1 MTMSKSQLPVPI
13 LGVSIVGLSIGAT
26 MPMVSLRAHQAGLST
41 VFIGVIAALPAVGMM
56 LAAFLTG
63 WLYKRANRRQI
74 YLGCFAMSAISTLA
88 LEMGASS
95 TPCLAV
101 ARLVMGGAA
110 GFVIILGETWVNEA
124 AGNTH
129 RGRVV
134 AVYTSCFTVF
144 QLIGPGMVSL
154 FGIGPEVNVM
164 VISAHLVVLVAVWLA
179 LPAQNLPLARD
190 VAAFSILGFL
200 LVAPPLCVGIFFF
213 SFFDSIIL
221 SMFPVY
227 AVEYGY
233 SIKLAALMVTVILL
247 GDAFFQYPLGWL
259 SDKVAKPKIY
269 VGCGVLSLAMG
280 GCLPW
285 LMKQPSLLWP
295 CLVAL
300 GAAAGGI
307 YTLAIILIGERF
319 SGAELVIANASA
331 GFIWGL
337 GSLLGP
343 LASSVAMTN
352 ARGLPWVLSIAAA
365 VCVLFSLPLFR
376 STPKLKTLS

>member
-1 MTMSKSQLPVPI
+1 MSKSQLPVLI

-63 WLYKRANRRQI
+63 WLCKRANRRQI

-144 QLIGPGMVSL
+144 QLIGPGMARVACTECPPRARRRS
-154 FGIGPEVNVM
+154 
-164 VISAHLVVLVAVWLA
+164 VLNPR
-179 LPAQNLPLARD
+179 LPAGSSASLRGDL
-190 VAAFSILGFL
+190 FFL
-200 LVAPPLCVGIFFF
+200 VF
-213 SFFDSIIL
+213 
-221 SMFPVY
+221 
-227 AVEYGY
+227 
-233 SIKLAALMVTVILL
+233 
-247 GDAFFQYPLGWL
+247 
-259 SDKVAKPKIY
+259 
-269 VGCGVLSLAMG
+269 
-280 GCLPW
+280 
-285 LMKQPSLLWP
+285 
-295 CLVAL
+295 
-300 GAAAGGI
+300 
-307 YTLAIILIGERF
+307 
-319 SGAELVIANASA
+319 
-331 GFIWGL
+331 
-337 GSLLGP
+337 
-343 LASSVAMTN
+343 
-352 ARGLPWVLSIAAA
+352 
-365 VCVLFSLPLFR
+365 
-376 STPKLKTLS
+376 